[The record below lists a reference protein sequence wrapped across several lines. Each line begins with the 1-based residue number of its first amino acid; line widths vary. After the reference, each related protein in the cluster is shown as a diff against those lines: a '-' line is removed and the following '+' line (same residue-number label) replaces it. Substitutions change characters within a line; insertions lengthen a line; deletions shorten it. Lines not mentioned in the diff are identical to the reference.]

1 MINKFYIN
9 ISIVFFLCFGQSL
22 MANDLNINANTVE
35 VEKINKNISAEGNVE
50 ITDSKNNIINAEK
63 IKYDKLKQILNTFG
77 ETEILTSEQF
87 KIKGKDI
94 VYDNNKK
101 IVSSNSKTEIT
112 DRDGNIILVNMFNY
126 IVEKNMF
133 LSSGEIKIID
143 SKKNEYYFSEIYIDE
158 KKRKIVG
165 SDIRTFLKDGSFK
178 YDERNQPRFFANS
191 ATISDD
197 YTIFNKAV
205 FTLSKT

>member
-94 VYDNNKK
+94 VFHLAALISIPFSYKSVDSFVQTNISGSIN
-101 IVSSNSKTEIT
+101 VFESS
-112 DRDGNIILVNMFNY
+112 
-126 IVEKNMF
+126 
-133 LSSGEIKIID
+133 
-143 SKKNEYYFSEIYIDE
+143 
-158 KKRKIVG
+158 
-165 SDIRTFLKDGSFK
+165 
-178 YDERNQPRFFANS
+178 
-191 ATISDD
+191 
-197 YTIFNKAV
+197 
-205 FTLSKT
+205 